1 MAKSF
6 KTLVDKMPVER
17 RAKIHALTQE
27 LLSEI
32 PLHDL
37 QQAHELTQQQMASD
51 LNLNKEEIAKIEWET
66 DLYIST
72 FKRFITAM
80 GGELQLVVHFPH
92 GNVTIK
98 DFQHIEKSGQ

>member
-6 KTLVDKMPVER
+6 KALMNNMPAER
-17 RAKIHALTQE
+17 RSKIHALTRE

-37 QQAHELTQQQMASD
+37 QHAHELTQQQMASD
-51 LNLNKEEIAKIEWET
+51 LNLDQEEIERIEWET

-80 GGELQLVVHFPH
+80 GGELQLVVNFPH
-92 GNVTIK
+92 GHIAIK
-98 DFQHIEKSGQ
+98 DFQHIERSKQ